1 MGNSLISAC
10 IPFHLRCK
18 RSNASYMKAF
28 RYYGAMGF
36 PLHLCGSEGKL
47 SKEFAMPFVEFF
59 QNVKYFEIP
68 QKSITISSSGDAVIK
83 KKFNDSLATLPD
95 TDWQCI
101 IGADDIISQSYFDHL
116 LKINP
121 QGSIMSGVRMEN
133 PIYMID
139 LTKTKRNLY
148 KILCKYN
155 IRMDLAPGINAY
167 SKQAI
172 KEFNGNMYYG
182 TNGCETGAEIE
193 MRSKA
198 TVIPLDGQVILLKG
212 DTVLNGVDHILRKFR
227 PMEMTT
233 EEQKKIYSFV
243 ESL

>member
-1 MGNSLISAC
+1 MGNNLVSIC
-10 IPFHLRCK
+10 IPFHLRGRK
-18 RSNASYMKAF
+18 SNASYMKAF
-28 RYYGAMGF
+28 RHYGAMGF

-47 SKEFAMPFVEFF
+47 SREFARPFVEFF
-59 QNVKYFEIP
+59 PNVKYFEIP

-83 KKFNDSLATLPD
+83 KKFNDSLATLPN

-133 PIYMID
+133 PIYMLD
-139 LTKTKRNLY
+139 MTKTKRNLY
-148 KILCKYN
+148 KFICKYSL
-155 IRMDLAPGINAY
+155 RMDLAPGINTF

-172 KEFNGNMYYG
+172 KEFKGNMYYG
-182 TNGCETGAEIE
+182 NNGCETGAEIE

-198 TVIPLDGQVILLKG
+198 TVMPLDGQVILLKG
-212 DTVLNGVDHILRKFR
+212 ETVLNGVDHILRKFR

-233 EEQKKIYSFV
+233 DEQKRIYSLI